1 MAVIVDSLRK
11 RTFEAWVKNPYATA
25 KKLCS
30 DLQLDYR
37 QHGNYLNRLLSEFRS
52 YHSFG
57 LPQEAHF
64 PEHRVFEWD
73 NIPRALL
80 PGEGELDRR
89 LKFWHWYEV
98 ANRNGMWVF
107 NDDRGSVHWYKEGLV
122 RLYLKGELQL
132 AKAKELFCR
141 AFRWFTPQ
149 ELRKYLDVPLKEK
162 YKKWTFELGSPVPRF
177 DIRTFERSHGLRI
190 FSDGSHPTSV
200 HVGEST
206 FDLKVLLD
214 EQRQATADLGS
225 VVQQFGVEI
234 QEHMKLIKL
243 WQKEA
248 KHARS
253 IPVRRIIKEE
263 KPQKSL
269 FEWMI

>member
-1 MAVIVDSLRK
+1 MGVRVDSLRK
-11 RTFEAWVKNPYATA
+11 RTFEAWVKNPYDTA

-64 PEHRVFEWD
+64 PEHRVFEWER
-73 NIPRALL
+73 IPRLVE
-80 PGEGELDRR
+80 EGGGMHLIAWRAGWR
-89 LKFWHWYEV
+89 VTH
-98 ANRNGMWVF
+98 NRNEMWVF
-107 NDDRGSVHWYKEGLV
+107 RDDRGSIHWYKGGLV
-122 RLYLKGELQL
+122 RLYLRGELQI

-141 AFRWFTPQ
+141 AFSWFTPQ

-162 YKKWTFELGSPVPRF
+162 YKKWTFEMGTPVPRF

-190 FSDGSHPTSV
+190 FSDGSHPTSI

-253 IPVRRIIKEE
+253 IPVRRTIKEE
-263 KPQKSL
+263 KSQKSL
-269 FEWMI
+269 FEWMV